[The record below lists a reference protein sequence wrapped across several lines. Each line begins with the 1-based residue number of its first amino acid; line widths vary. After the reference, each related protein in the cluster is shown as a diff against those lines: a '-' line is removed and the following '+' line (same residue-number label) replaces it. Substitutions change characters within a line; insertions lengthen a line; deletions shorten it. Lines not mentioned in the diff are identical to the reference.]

1 MAHSLTQ
8 LIGLSAYPV
17 LQPLRTNPI
26 FFEILWVLGIRTC
39 TLGLKKSPSTAG
51 PGVSYLVDFSCG
63 WFLSIVALLSVL
75 QLQSSLSRALL
86 LWPATPQGRVEPFRL
101 LPVGPRPMENL
112 QPLPVSPSTSY
123 QPHPDCHCCS
133 YRFPPSGRS
142 LASCLLGVCLSR
154 VALICWVLSCL

>member
-1 MAHSLTQ
+1 MALFHTLS
-8 LIGLSAYPV
+8 IGLSVYPV
-17 LQPLRTNPI
+17 LLLPPTSRI
-26 FFEILWVLGIRTC
+26 FFEIPWVLGIRTC

-75 QLQSSLSRALL
+75 QLQSPLSRALL

-112 QPLPVSPSTSY
+112 QPLPVSLSTSY
-123 QPHPDCHCCS
+123 QPHPEGPLIS
-133 YRFPPSGRS
+133 FKSTPSCKS
-142 LASCLLGVCLSR
+142 HVSC
-154 VALICWVLSCL
+154 